1 MRLSIHRLLCALI
14 LFVLMGL
21 QLAPSQAQSP
31 NTQALRVAIKPL
43 TPFVMKQ
50 DEAYTGFSIELWNA
64 IAQRN
69 NWRTEFVWRETV
81 SDLLNTVQQGQ
92 ADVGIAGISMTPE
105 REAVLD
111 FSHPMFNAGLQIM
124 VPMQNDSSWR
134 RYWGVLFNPDLL
146 RIVLAI
152 LVMMLAAGHVIWL
165 AERRHNPDFQHG
177 YGRGVWEGIW
187 WAAVTVATVGYGDR
201 TPKGAV
207 GRLFAILWMFTG
219 IILVANFTATV
230 TSNLTLQEIRG
241 TVNSINDLP
250 GKRVATVAGS
260 TASSYLNTQGVSHQ
274 QVTAIEEAYALLDK
288 QQLDAIV
295 YDSPVLHYY
304 AAKGGQGKV
313 RIVGA
318 LLKPEEYG
326 IALPIG
332 SPIREE
338 INRALLALQADGTYA
353 QLQARWFGA
362 RESQ

>member
-1 MRLSIHRLLCALI
+1 MKIHRLFLLSVLFASLVLI
-14 LFVLMGL
+14 GL
-21 QLAPSQAQSP
+21 QLTPSRAQSNQP
-31 NTQALRVAIKPL
+31 LRVAIKPL

-50 DEAYTGFSIELWNA
+50 GQAYAGFSIELWNA

-69 NWRTEFVWRETV
+69 TWQTEFVWHETV
-81 SDLLNTVQQGQ
+81 KDLLGAVQQGQ

-105 REAVLD
+105 RERELD

-124 VPMQNDSSWR
+124 VPTQSDSSWR

-146 RIVLAI
+146 RIVLAL
-152 LVMMLAAGHVIWL
+152 LVLMVLAGHIIWFV
-165 AERRHNPDFQHG
+165 ERNKNPEFQHG
-177 YGRGVWEGIW
+177 YVRGVWEGIW

-201 TPKGAV
+201 TPKGTA

-241 TVNSINDLP
+241 TVNTINDLP
-250 GKRVATVAGS
+250 GKRVATVEGS
-260 TASSYLNTQGVSHQ
+260 TASSYLDAQGVTHQ
-274 QVTAIEEAYALLDK
+274 RVKTIEEAYALIEA

-295 YDSPVLHYY
+295 YDSPVLQYHV
-304 AAKGGQGKV
+304 AKAGQGKV
-313 RIVGA
+313 RVVGA

-326 IALPIG
+326 IALPVG
-332 SPIREE
+332 SPIRED

-353 QLQARWFGA
+353 QMHMRWFG
-362 RESQ
+362 E